1 MHGENKDKK
10 FDITGKYLL
19 NGCFFDS
26 ISKSR
31 VQNPTKS
38 LSRSFFAKTVNDFQ
52 LLTFFAKEPHH
63 ENVRLC
69 FKNAT
74 VACNEKGNKLCY
86 MILHN
91 FT

>member
-19 NGCFFDS
+19 NGYFFDS

-38 LSRSFFAKTVNDFQ
+38 LSCSFFAKTVNDF
-52 LLTFFAKEPHH
+52 
-63 ENVRLC
+63 
-69 FKNAT
+69 
-74 VACNEKGNKLCY
+74 
-86 MILHN
+86 
-91 FT
+91 